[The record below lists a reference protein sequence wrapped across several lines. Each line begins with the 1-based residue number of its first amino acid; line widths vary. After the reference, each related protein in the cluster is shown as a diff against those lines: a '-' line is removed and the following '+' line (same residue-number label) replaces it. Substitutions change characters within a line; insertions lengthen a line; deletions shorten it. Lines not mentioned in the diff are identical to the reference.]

1 MVDAVIRDKKKIL
14 PCAAYLQG
22 EYGMNDI
29 YLGVPVKLGAGG
41 VEKIIEVALT
51 AEEKAA
57 LEKSAGAVR
66 ELFKILKV

>member
-1 MVDAVIRDKKKIL
+1 
-14 PCAAYLQG
+14 
-22 EYGMNDI
+22 MNDI

-41 VEKIIEVALT
+41 VEKVIEVALT
-51 AEEKAA
+51 ADEKAA